1 MSGISFG
8 GETSPLTA
16 PIDIRAD
23 HLDIVRDV
31 LREHLPAGVKV
42 WVFGSRATW
51 KTKDSSDLDLALEGS
66 TEIPPERLAA
76 LETAF
81 EESDLPFAVDVVD
94 TNRIGERFRRIVSEQ
109 RVVLVRSVND
119 RERQGDC
126 FRRLDLHAT
135 RCESSSAAIG
145 WQEARLG
152 DVVRLLSGG
161 TPSKGRAAYWDGE
174 IPWASARDMKVF
186 RLRETSHHVTLEGL
200 ANGTRQVP
208 AGTLLLL
215 TRGMRLLKDLPV
227 CVTERPMAFNQDI
240 KALLAKACVEPSF
253 LPYLVVGN
261 KRRLLNLV
269 DLAGH
274 GTGRINSDELRAL
287 NVRLPS
293 TREQRAIAHVLGTL
307 DDKIELNRRLSET
320 LEAMARALFKS
331 WFVDFGP
338 VRAKAEGRDT
348 GLPRG
353 VGDLFPDRLVDS
365 EMGEIPVGWEVYRLD
380 QLADHHTESTTPSR
394 SLGREYEHFSFA
406 AFDAGQRPFIEPGAA
421 IQSNKTLIREGAVLL
436 SKLNP
441 NIARVWLPANS
452 TGRPQICST
461 EFLVFT
467 PRCPANRS
475 LLYALFGDQRFRT
488 LLTSLV
494 TGTSKSHQ
502 RVPPKA
508 LKACDVLAGS
518 PRVFAMFGEVAGGVL
533 ARILESRFEGAT
545 LTAVRDTLLPKLISG
560 EIRVPEAERA
570 LEPVT

>member
-1 MSGISFG
+1 M
-8 GETSPLTA
+8 TA

-23 HLDIVRDV
+23 HLHIVRDV

-76 LETAF
+76 LEAAF

-109 RVVLVRSVND
+109 RVVLVHSAND
-119 RERQGDC
+119 RGHQGDC
-126 FRRLDLHAT
+126 FRRVDLHAT
-135 RCESSSAAIG
+135 RRESSSAAPG

-174 IPWASARDMKVF
+174 IPWVSARDMKVF
-186 RLRETSHHVTLEGL
+186 RLRDTSHHVTLVGL

-215 TRGMRLLKDLPV
+215 TRGMRLLKELPV

-240 KALLAKACVEPSF
+240 KALLVKACVEPGF

-287 NVRLPS
+287 DVRLPP
-293 TREQRAIAHVLGTL
+293 TREQRAIAHTLGTL

-320 LEAMARALFKS
+320 LEGMARALFKS
-331 WFVDFGP
+331 WFVDFDP
-338 VRAKAEGRDT
+338 VRAKMEGRDT

-353 VGDLFPDRLVDS
+353 IADLFPDRLVDS
-365 EMGEIPVGWEVYRLD
+365 EMGEIPEGWTVTPLGELIDVNPKRPLQRGEVVPYLPMAKMPTQGHVPTSVDLRPFGSGMRFANGDTLVARITPCLENGKTAYVDFLSEDEVGW
-380 QLADHHTESTTPSR
+380 
-394 SLGREYEHFSFA
+394 G
-406 AFDAGQRPFIEPGAA
+406 
-421 IQSNKTLIREGAVLL
+421 
-436 SKLNP
+436 
-441 NIARVWLPANS
+441 
-452 TGRPQICST
+452 ST
-461 EFLVFT
+461 EYIVLK
-467 PRCPANRS
+467 PKPPLPDQYAYCLARS
-475 LLYALFGDQRFRT
+475 AGFREFAIRNM
-488 LLTSLV
+488 S
-494 TGTSKSHQ
+494 GTSGRQ
-502 RVPPKA
+502 RVPATAVKGHLMVAPPER
-508 LKACDVLAGS
+508 LAGE
-518 PRVFAMFGEVAGGVL
+518 FGDCAKSLFERASRARRESDTLVAL
-533 ARILESRFEGAT
+533 
-545 LTAVRDTLLPKLISG
+545 RDTLLPRLISG